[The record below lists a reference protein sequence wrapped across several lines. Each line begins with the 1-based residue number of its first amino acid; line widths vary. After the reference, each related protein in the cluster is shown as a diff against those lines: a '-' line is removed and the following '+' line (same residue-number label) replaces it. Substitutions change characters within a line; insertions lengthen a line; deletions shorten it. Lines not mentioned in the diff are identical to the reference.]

1 MIKNVLSRWN
11 PLNIF
16 GTEVEYQ
23 DLLHQPL
30 EPDEKLMQDSR
41 GHIYRLKV
49 SSKHSTFWET
59 VHYWIQIHL
68 NKKGHLD
75 AIDKLLSSIDSQ
87 TLQCSFL
94 AAKEFKEIKTNL
106 ESLKSLKNDYHFRQ
120 SIDIKIIDK
129 WLAEIEDKA
138 FSIFEYSMQ
147 KMAREQGE
155 ERKIFLLTSSQRL
168 IKLF

>member
-30 EPDEKLMQDSR
+30 ESDETLIQDSR
-41 GHIYRLKV
+41 GCIHRLKV

-59 VHYWIQIHL
+59 VLYWIQIHL

-75 AIDKLLSSIDSQ
+75 AIDKLLSSFDS
-87 TLQCSFL
+87 
-94 AAKEFKEIKTNL
+94 
-106 ESLKSLKNDYHFRQ
+106 
-120 SIDIKIIDK
+120 
-129 WLAEIEDKA
+129 
-138 FSIFEYSMQ
+138 
-147 KMAREQGE
+147 
-155 ERKIFLLTSSQRL
+155 
-168 IKLF
+168 